1 MYTIDESAYVM
12 MTQTINIVINFG
24 RREPLTEHRAEYDE
38 NRWALVVVPKHQKY
52 ITYVVYIFKR
62 ERERR
67 GRERREREISLF
79 LYT

>member
-52 ITYVVYIFKR
+52 ITYVVYIFKI
-62 ERERR
+62 ERR
-67 GRERREREISLF
+67 EREREISLF

>member
-1 MYTIDESAYVM
+1 M

-62 ERERR
+62 ERER
-67 GRERREREISLF
+67 EIFPYFFIRNTQFSHTLF
-79 LYT
+79 SIYFFN